1 MATDGSFAPSASIT
15 ASVASSQAEP
25 KLAATALNPHENR
38 IDFKFQPMLEP
49 TALPL
54 LN

>member
-1 MATDGSFAPSASIT
+1 MATARSFAPSASIT
-15 ASVASSQAEP
+15 ASVASSQAKP
-25 KLAATALNPHENR
+25 KLAATALNSHENR
-38 IDFKFQPMLEP
+38 TDSKLQPMLEP